1 MMLLVSPLEYLSN
14 INLKLIQNLAHIADI
29 STNTSDKE
37 ESPTPLSSEE
47 RNYTLNLNNISSTSI
62 LSVVR
67 TNIENNLGNLD
78 LKYVARDN
86 KDEILIK
93 NTQENEDL
101 EKRIVVL
108 PETIQDIID
117 NIDAEDFQVKN
128 IANYSHK
135 NRFNY
140 LFFVG

>member
-1 MMLLVSPLEYLSN
+1 MN
-14 INLKLIQNLAHIADI
+14 FKLIQSITNI
-29 STNTSDKE
+29 SDLFTNTSDKE
-37 ESPTPLSSEE
+37 ENPTPLSSKE
-47 RNYTLNLNNISSTSI
+47 RIYTLNLNNISSTSI